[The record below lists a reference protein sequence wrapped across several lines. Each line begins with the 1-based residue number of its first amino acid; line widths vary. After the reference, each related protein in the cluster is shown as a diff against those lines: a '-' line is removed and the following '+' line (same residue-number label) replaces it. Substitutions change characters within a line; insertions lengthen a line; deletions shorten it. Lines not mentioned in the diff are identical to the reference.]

1 MTKTAATPALGH
13 KGDAA
18 CGGQSLESAERVLTQ
33 SVERCRQIYGQ
44 RLVAAYALGSLAHG
58 GFRPHVS
65 DIDLGLVLADP
76 LDADAKM
83 GVDRVLLEAS
93 ASGEPLAKR
102 LSIFW
107 GSPRTL
113 CAAAQGGRFS
123 PPDVLDLA
131 RNGRLLDGQDVRAH
145 VRLPTPNE
153 LVVSSAA
160 FAHER
165 LSTRQ
170 TDAYLRDPAS
180 LAVAGVRVLTK
191 LTLFPVRFLFTARTG
206 DVGANDRSV
215 EHFQGVSTGP
225 AAELAAKALGWR
237 SAPPRADD
245 RAVTEALRQGMLPLY
260 RLFVEEYAERLRA
273 CGAVELARAYREWH
287 ARLKIGV

>member
-1 MTKTAATPALGH
+1 VTKTAATPAFEH
-13 KGDAA
+13 SGDAA
-18 CGGQSLESAERVLTQ
+18 SGGLSLEGAERMLAQ
-33 SVERCRQIYGQ
+33 SVERCRRIYGR
-44 RLVAAYALGSLAHG
+44 RLVAAYALGSLARG

-65 DIDLGLVLADP
+65 DVDLGLVLADP
-76 LDADAKM
+76 LDADAKK
-83 GVDRVLLEAS
+83 GVDQVLREAR
-93 ASGEPLAKR
+93 ASGEPLAER

-113 CAAAQGGRFS
+113 YEAAQGGRFS

-131 RNGRLLDGQDVRAH
+131 RYGRLLAGEDVRAH

-153 LVVSSAA
+153 LLVSSAT
-160 FAHER
+160 FAHDR

-180 LAVAGVRVLTK
+180 LAAAGVRALTK
-191 LTLFPVRFLFTARTG
+191 LALFPVRFLFSARTG

-215 EHFQGVSTGP
+215 EHFQAVNSGP

-237 SAPPRADD
+237 SVPPRADD
-245 RAVTEALRQGMLPLY
+245 GSVIEALRQGMLPLY
-260 RLFVEEYAERLRA
+260 RLFVEEYGERLRA
-273 CGAVELARAYREWH
+273 CGAVELADAYNEWQ
-287 ARLKIGV
+287 ARLKTGV